1 MKKTI
6 YSFLMA
12 LTVMTLAI
20 SCNKGG
26 ESSENQEITENVEA
40 VEYTVDPSASSV
52 QWRGDMV
59 KMYYHEGTVA
69 LKEGNLN
76 IANGQ
81 LSGGKFVVDMTQI
94 VPTDSNYSPDRPK
107 ENLVGHLSSPE
118 FFDVAN
124 HKEATFEITSVN
136 GNEAKGTLTLRGKS
150 NEETIR
156 DIVITENGDQVS
168 ASGKLTF
175 DRKKYDVS
183 FDMTVKDMVLS
194 NDIQLT
200 IQLNG
205 KKK

>member
-1 MKKTI
+1 M
-6 YSFLMA
+6 MA
-12 LTVMTLAI
+12 ASVMILAV

-26 ESSENQEITENVEA
+26 ETSENQDGTDTTAA
-40 VEYTVDPSASSV
+40 VEYMVDPATSSV

-69 LKEGNLN
+69 LKEGS
-76 IANGQ
+76 
-81 LSGGKFVVDMTQI
+81 LSLADGKLTGGKFVVDMTQI

-124 HKEATFEITSVN
+124 HKEATFEISSVE
-136 GNEAKGTLTLRGKS
+136 GNTAKGMLTLRGKS
-150 NEETIR
+150 NEETIS
-156 DIVITENGDQVS
+156 DIVITENGDQVT
-168 ASGKLTF
+168 ATGKLTF

-200 IQLNG
+200 VKLSG
-205 KKK
+205 SKK

>member
-6 YSFLMA
+6 YSLLMA

-26 ESSENQEITENVEA
+26 ESSENQESTENVEA